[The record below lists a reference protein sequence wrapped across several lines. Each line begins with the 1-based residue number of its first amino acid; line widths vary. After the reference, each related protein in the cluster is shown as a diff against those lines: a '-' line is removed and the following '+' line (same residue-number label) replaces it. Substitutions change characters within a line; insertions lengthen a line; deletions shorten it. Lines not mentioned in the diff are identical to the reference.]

1 MLANGP
7 ANRDVSKNQAPTV
20 DALTLGMIERIPFEP
35 SPDAPLCRAA
45 FVARFNIRVLGET
58 QVALTIPKGASRF
71 DLISEAQEIAKASDL
86 FRHVAQPAQLE
97 AWGRSGEFTTPVEED
112 THLAVDCRV
121 EGSGGMTLQQQ
132 ESFLLAK
139 GLSIA
144 TFRDLAVAHV
154 AFSVATEWK
163 DPFVDGLY
171 HCTVR
176 GKLSD
181 GAVGSEDRS
190 CGTLQNS
197 PLGLTDRCF
206 LCHDSRA
213 QVALRVGACLKS
225 S

>member
-1 MLANGP
+1 MLPHNPTGP
-7 ANRDVSKNQAPTV
+7 GASHNQEPRP
-20 DALTLGMIERIPFEP
+20 DTLGMIERIPFQP
-35 SPDAPLCRAA
+35 APDAGLRRAA
-45 FVARFNIRVLGET
+45 FAEKFNVRVLGDTE
-58 QVALTIPKGASRF
+58 VSLTIPKGVSRL
-71 DLISEAQEIAKASDL
+71 DLVKEAEQIAVVSDL

-121 EGSGGMTLQQQ
+121 EGSGGMTLEQQ

-139 GLSIA
+139 GLSIVA
-144 TFRDLAVAHV
+144 FRDLAVAHV

-176 GKLSD
+176 GKLND
-181 GAVGSEDRS
+181 GAVGFEDRS

-213 QVALRVGACLKS
+213 QVALRVGAYLKS